1 MVTAVLRLKT
11 RSGAAPGKILSG
23 ENPGVGN
30 EEVWAERMGAFS
42 LAQEVHYLHG
52 PQLFNLL
59 NVVGSNHRE
68 KFTLLKSMQ
77 TFNFVETVSII
88 GLLSIIF
95 VKRYCMFK

>member
-1 MVTAVLRLKT
+1 MLRLKT
-11 RSGAAPGKILSG
+11 RSGAAPGETLSG

-30 EEVWAERMGAFS
+30 EEVWAERMGASS
-42 LAQEVHYLHG
+42 LTQEVHYLHG

>member
-1 MVTAVLRLKT
+1 M
-11 RSGAAPGKILSG
+11 
-23 ENPGVGN
+23 GN
-30 EEVWAERMGAFS
+30 EDVLHRLGASS
-42 LAQEVHYLHG
+42 LAQEVRYLHG

-59 NVVGSNHRE
+59 NEVGSNYRE

-95 VKRYCMFK
+95 VKRYCMFKRFSESVALLMCFFFILLM